1 MGGFR
6 FLDDKPPARTRLH
19 QRRRFGNAVATRMG
33 EDEVGRIGK
42 AWRLGFEP
50 GGRKGHQRHGEMP
63 RDGLHGRLLGAH
75 VQRRDEG
82 DVLRVRN
89 DGGGERDEL
98 SGGRA
103 AFAAEAKDE
112 RSSSGI
118 RGWGFGAHERSL
130 AKFHAKEPGLAVS
143 DSSG

>member
-6 FLDDKPPARTRLH
+6 LPDDKPSARTRLR

-33 EDEVGRIGK
+33 EDEVGRIGQ

-63 RDGLHGRLLGAH
+63 RDGLHGRFLGTH

-82 DVLRVRN
+82 DVLWVHD
-89 DGGGERDEL
+89 DGCSERDKFG
-98 SGGRA
+98 GGRA
-103 AFAAEAKDE
+103 AFAAKAKDE

-118 RGWGFGAHERSL
+118 R
-130 AKFHAKEPGLAVS
+130 
-143 DSSG
+143 